1 MDNTQFDELAGR
13 IDAVYMAFGA
23 LVAELEDAAV
33 IDGPRLVQ
41 GLRRSAAQRHTDNP
55 GTAASVRTL
64 QDIADRLEDARNQRH
79 R

>member
-1 MDNTQFDELAGR
+1 MSDTQLDELAGR

-41 GLRRSAAQRHTDNP
+41 GLRQSALQRHVDNP
-55 GTAASVRTL
+55 AKAASVRTL
-64 QDIADRLEDARNQRH
+64 QDIADRLEDARNHRH

>member
-1 MDNTQFDELAGR
+1 MDNTRFDELAGR
-13 IDAVYMAFGA
+13 VDALYMAFGA
-23 LVAELEDAAV
+23 LFAELEDAAV

-41 GLRRSAAQRHTDNP
+41 GLRRSALLRHVDRP

-64 QDIADRLEDARNQRH
+64 QDIADRLEDARTQRH

>member
-1 MDNTQFDELAGR
+1 MTETQFDELAGR
-13 IDAVYMAFGA
+13 VDAVYMAFGA
-23 LVAELEDAAV
+23 LVAQLEDAAV

-41 GLRRSAAQRHTDNP
+41 GLRRSAARRQTDNP

-64 QDIADRLEDARNQRH
+64 QDIADRLEDARSQRH